1 VIRFAGAAVVSVCA
15 LLVNTSAAMAKAA
28 ADAKTATDP
37 TATDPTA
44 TDPTATDPTAIAT
57 NGQSIFE
64 PIVKI
69 VWWMMVVAALLSL
82 GFSRRSSRAMGVL
95 GLLALAG
102 IVIYNP
108 VGVGSWMSGLSN
120 QLF

>member
-28 ADAKTATDP
+28 AGANTATDP
-37 TATDPTA
+37 TAI
-44 TDPTATDPTAIAT
+44 DPTATDPTAIDPTAIAT
-57 NGQSIFE
+57 NSQSIFE